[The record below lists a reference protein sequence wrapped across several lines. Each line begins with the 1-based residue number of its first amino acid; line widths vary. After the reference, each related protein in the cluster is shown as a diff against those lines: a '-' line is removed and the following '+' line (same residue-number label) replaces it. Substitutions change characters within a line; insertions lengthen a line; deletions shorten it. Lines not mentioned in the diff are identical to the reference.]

1 MFLMK
6 HWICLFVFF
15 LQYVSLQAQENEV
28 WKAFWNSDT
37 TLIGF
42 KDSRGE
48 TVIPPKF
55 MGLTM
60 ANRLEHIMAAMETT
74 SDGVESYYLTKDMKV
89 VARDSLYFWDNAPD
103 CESEGFIRVY
113 DKHHD
118 LVGMLN
124 RRGEVVIPAEYNMLS
139 RVMNGMVV
147 ALKGARK
154 HYDKHERHTGCK
166 HYRWKGGQT
175 YLIDTSNNIL
185 VKDFSVEFELDF
197 YSLSKNYAPSD
208 NTEKTSFLGVDG
220 QYYTFVNF
228 TKAFEAWF
236 SAELLENISV
246 EKLVS
251 LAHDSVTYWDDER
264 GWFVEHARD
273 FARRNSSFINAEW
286 GKLQK
291 DKVEYDIFL
300 ESLNPYIY
308 TSEKYEQYFNNC
320 GEGKDWQYPVI
331 SLVITYNRRG
341 DFYQNSYQFLKTENG
356 YRLVS
361 ASIRNKG

>member
-1 MFLMK
+1 MK
-6 HWICLFVFF
+6 HWICLFIVF
-15 LQYVSLQAQENEV
+15 LQCVSLQAQEKEV
-28 WKAFWNSDT
+28 WEAFWNSDT

-42 KDSRGE
+42 KDSSGE

-60 ANRLEHIMAAMETT
+60 ANRLEYIMAVMETT
-74 SDGVESYYLTKDMKV
+74 SDGFESYYLTKDMKA
-89 VARDSLYFWDNAPD
+89 VARDSLFFWDNTPD
-103 CESEGFIRVY
+103 CESESFIRFH

-154 HYDKHERHTGCK
+154 HYDKHEKHTGCK

-185 VKDFSVEFELDF
+185 VKDFSGDLDF
-197 YSLSKNYAPSD
+197 YSLSKNNAPSD
-208 NTEKTSFLGVDG
+208 HVEKASFLGVDG
-220 QYYTFVNF
+220 QYYTFVHF

-236 SAELLENISV
+236 FAELLEDISV
-246 EKLVS
+246 EKLAS
-251 LAHDSVTYWDDER
+251 IAHDSVAYWDDER
-264 GWFVEHARD
+264 GWLVEHARD
-273 FARRNSSFINAEW
+273 FAQRNSSFINAEW
-286 GKLQK
+286 RKLQK
-291 DKVEYDIFL
+291 DQIEYDIFI

-308 TSEKYEQYFNNC
+308 TSEEFEQYFNNC
-320 GEGKDWQYPVI
+320 GEGKEWQYPVM

-341 DFYQNSYQFLKTENG
+341 DFYQNSYQFLKTGNG

-361 ASIRNKG
+361 VSIRNKG